1 MILVSEAILDN
12 KRVQHCGVLLLC
24 ANDEDTHN
32 AVLLFPMTDGTGGF
46 GLGDMGSWKIK
57 IKSVCLIL
65 ISFSCLLSS

>member
-32 AVLLFPMTDGTGGF
+32 AVVLFPMTDGTGGY
-46 GLGDMGSWKIK
+46 GLGDMGMCMCMCKN
-57 IKSVCLIL
+57 LIL
-65 ISFSCLLSS
+65 ILF